1 MRISLRYSIPIA
13 LILFTLALAMWS
25 LKTNGRIAVD
35 RVEKNMRSELTNILT
50 QLQDNM
56 EYELRVNHRERVQQA
71 ISNFGSN
78 DHLKILFLID
88 EAGTVI
94 GSTQFSK
101 LGMDLENLLPEE
113 SRNRIKEIMGTVEEK
128 YSSKVFSSLDNNILW
143 GISPISLG
151 VKQGD
156 IRPSRFG
163 FLIAQADLA
172 GPRSLALSFVRN
184 QVSQFAFFLI
194 ILVVGLGIFFHFQ
207 ITRRVNKLVSAT
219 EAFAR
224 GDYEVPVSVKGRDEI
239 TDLEESLAKM
249 ARMRR
254 WAENELRESE
264 EENRSMIISAMD
276 GIISFDE
283 DGIVLSI
290 NPAAKKI
297 FGCKV
302 EDVLGKDIKI
312 LMPEV
317 YEGEYADYFRASSYT
332 DDKKITGPLQEV
344 LGQRKDG
351 SRFPLEISVSE
362 VHREG
367 QLVFVVIVRDI
378 SERKK
383 SENELE
389 RYSYELK
396 LSNEELEK
404 FVYTASHDL
413 QEPLRKVIIFGDRL
427 KEACSGKLGDSEAD
441 CIHRMQKASFRM
453 KDLITDLLEYSR
465 LKFQDNKFEEVDLN
479 ILANEVID
487 DHETQILSSKG
498 IVQFWNLPKVVG
510 DKIQLRQLFQ
520 NLISN
525 SLKYGRF
532 DVPPQI
538 SIQHRFN
545 DQGYCEIYFSDN
557 GIGFDEKYANKIFE
571 PFQRLSPNKDI
582 DGTGMGMFICR
593 KIVERHH
600 GTIDVKSIPNE
611 GTTFIVSLPEVQPV

>member
-1 MRISLRYSIPIA
+1 
-13 LILFTLALAMWS
+13 
-25 LKTNGRIAVD
+25 
-35 RVEKNMRSELTNILT
+35 MRSELTNILT

-56 EYELRVNHRERVQQA
+56 EYELRVNHRERVQQV

>member
-1 MRISLRYSIPIA
+1 M
-13 LILFTLALAMWS
+13 
-25 LKTNGRIAVD
+25 
-35 RVEKNMRSELTNILT
+35 EKNIRSELTNILT

-56 EYELRVNHRERVQQA
+56 EYEFRVNHMERVQQA

-101 LGMDLENLLPEE
+101 LGMDLENLLPKE

-156 IRPSRFG
+156 IRPSRIG

-172 GPRSLALSFVRN
+172 GPRSLALNFVKN
-184 QVSQFAFFLI
+184 QVLQFVFFLI
-194 ILVVGLGIFFHFQ
+194 ILVMGLGIFFHFQ
-207 ITRRVNKLVSAT
+207 ITRRINKLVSAT
-219 EAFAR
+219 EAFAK
-224 GDYEVPVSVKGRDEI
+224 GDYEAPVSVKGQDEI
-239 TDLEESLAKM
+239 ADLEKSLAKM
-249 ARMRR
+249 AKLRR
-254 WAENELRESE
+254 WVEKELRESE
-264 EENRSMIISAMD
+264 EENRSIIISAMD
-276 GIISFDE
+276 GIISFDGN
-283 DGIVLSI
+283 GIVLSI
-290 NPAAKKI
+290 NPAAKRI
-297 FGCKV
+297 FGYKV
-302 EDVLGKDIKI
+302 EEVIGKDVKI
-312 LMPEV
+312 LMPKV

-332 DDKKITGPLQEV
+332 DDKKITGPLQEL

-351 SRFPLEISVSE
+351 SHFPLEISVSE
-362 VHREG
+362 VYREG

-427 KEACSGKLGDSEAD
+427 KETCSGKLEDSEAD

-453 KDLITDLLEYSR
+453 KDLITDLLEYSQ

-479 ILANEVID
+479 SLANEVID
-487 DHETQILSSKG
+487 DHETQTMSSKG

-538 SIQHRFN
+538 SIQHRIN

-557 GIGFDEKYANKIFE
+557 GIGFYEKDKNKIFE